1 MSVVEYDPGSY
12 RDRAGR
18 VFRRDGEVYR
28 GLRADALDTWRTVA
42 AKPFYRELERDGK
55 LVATTEVSRDLAMEW
70 DGVLRH
76 ERVPVI
82 SYAYEWPF
90 GMLRRAALLQL
101 EVLNRALTDG
111 VTLRDATTFNV
122 QWIGARPV
130 FIDVPS
136 FALLA
141 EGALW
146 TGYRQFCEQFLYPLL
161 IEAYKGIPFQPWLR
175 GHIDG
180 IDAEAASRLLMP
192 SKMLRPGVL
201 KHVYLHAALQRS
213 MRARTSMSV
222 AKEIRTQQNLHS
234 RELIRANVR
243 NLIKIVD
250 GLRAGATSDWTEY
263 EGTHSY
269 SPEDR
274 TAKEQFVVDALRDSR
289 PRVTFDIGCN
299 TGAFSEIAASHC
311 EYVVGADSDPQVV
324 ERVFARGHQHI
335 LPMVWD
341 LADPSPGLGWRGRER
356 PPLQERLRPDLTLA
370 LALIHHLVLGRNILL
385 SEVIEELAALG
396 GDAVI
401 EWVDRTDPMAAR
413 LLGRKDEPFDDYTLA
428 SFEEH
433 LGRSYVIERKQPLA
447 SGSRILYFL
456 RSRAGTRPR

>member
-1 MSVVEYDPGSY
+1 MIEYDRGSY
-12 RDRAGR
+12 RDRSGR
-18 VFRRDGEVYR
+18 VFRRDGGIYR
-28 GLRADALDTWRTVA
+28 GLRKDALDTWRAVA
-42 AKPFYRELERDGK
+42 EKPFYRDLERERK
-55 LVATTEVSRDLAMEW
+55 VVATTEGSRELAPEW
-70 DGVLRH
+70 EGVLQH
-76 ERVPVI
+76 ERVPVV

-101 EVLNRALTDG
+101 EILDRALTDG
-111 VTLRDATTFNV
+111 ITLRDATTFNI
-122 QWIGARPV
+122 QWIGGRPV
-130 FIDVPS
+130 FIDVLS
-136 FALLA
+136 FAPLA
-141 EGALW
+141 AGALW

-161 IEAYKGIPFQPWLR
+161 LEAYKGIPFQPWLR
-175 GHIDG
+175 GRLDG

-192 SKMLRPGVL
+192 SKMFRAGVL

-222 AKEIRTQQNLHS
+222 EREIRTQNQLHS

-243 NLIKIVD
+243 NLTKTID
-250 GLRAGATSDWTEY
+250 GLRVAAASDWTGY

-269 SPEDR
+269 SSEDR
-274 TAKEQFVVDALRDSR
+274 AAKEQFVVDALRDSR

-299 TGAFSEIAASHC
+299 TGAFSEIAAAHS
-311 EYVVGADSDPQVV
+311 ESVIGADSDPQVV
-324 ERVFARGHQHI
+324 EHVFARGHERI
-335 LPMVWD
+335 LPLVWD

-356 PPLQERLRPDLTLA
+356 PPLHERLRPDLTLA

-385 SEVIEELAALG
+385 AEVVEELASFG

-413 LLGRKDEPFDDYTLA
+413 LLDRKDELFEDYTLA
-428 SFEEH
+428 NFEQQ
-433 LGRSYVIERKQPLA
+433 LARAFLIERRLPLA

-456 RSRAGTRPR
+456 RSRTETRPR